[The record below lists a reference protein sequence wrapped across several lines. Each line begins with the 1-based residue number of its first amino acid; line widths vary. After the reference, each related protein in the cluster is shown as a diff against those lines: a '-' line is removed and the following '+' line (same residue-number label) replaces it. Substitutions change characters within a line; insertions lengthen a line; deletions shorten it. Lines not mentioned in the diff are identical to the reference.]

1 MQADY
6 RVMPKRNGKS
16 DDSFKKLNLIKFF
29 TNYYD
34 IGFDNKKSIIY
45 QYSFAL
51 PEDIPQDSKLY
62 ERAIMSIRRNILK

>member
-6 RVMPKRNGKS
+6 RIMPKRNGKS
-16 DDSFKKLNLIKFF
+16 DDSFKKLNPIKFF

-34 IGFDNKKSIIY
+34 IAFDNKKSVVY

-51 PEDIPQDSKLY
+51 P
-62 ERAIMSIRRNILK
+62 

>member
-6 RVMPKRNGKS
+6 KILPKRNGRS
-16 DDSFKKLNLIKFF
+16 DGSFSKLYPIKFF

-34 IGFDNKKSIIY
+34 IAIDSNKSKIY

-51 PEDIPQDSKLY
+51 PPEIPQDSGLY
-62 ERAIMSIRRNILK
+62 QKAIYSIKKSLR